1 MENRQQKSGDGRTTN
16 NMWIGVIFIL
26 GGILVLLNQYDLLPV
41 ELNWW
46 ALFMLFPAVGV
57 FSGAYNRY
65 RSEGSMFSMGVMV
78 PGLIGLFI
86 VGFAFIML
94 FNVSFNIW
102 NLLWPLMMIVI
113 GLGMVLNRSRR

>member
-1 MENRQQKSGDGRTTN
+1 MNSGN
-16 NMWIGVIFIL
+16 LWIGVIFIL
-26 GGILVLLNQYDLLPV
+26 GGIFILLNQFDLLPV

-46 ALFMLFPAVGV
+46 ALFMLFPAVGI

-65 RSEGSMFSMGVMV
+65 RSEGNRFSTGVLV
-78 PGLIGLFI
+78 TGLTGLII
-86 VGFAFIML
+86 VGFAFTLL
-94 FNVSFNIW
+94 FDISFNIW